1 MSVIKPCCEELQ
13 EKLLSLVSKIDYDA
27 EKGFVM
33 KDSEGGYNVESIKY
47 CPYCGHLLEIFGVRK

>member
-1 MSVIKPCCEELQ
+1 LQ